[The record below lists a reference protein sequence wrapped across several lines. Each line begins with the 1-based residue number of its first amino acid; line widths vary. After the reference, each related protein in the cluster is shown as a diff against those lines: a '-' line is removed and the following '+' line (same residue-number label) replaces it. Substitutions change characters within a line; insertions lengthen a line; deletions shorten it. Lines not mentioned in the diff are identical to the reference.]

1 MKEEVELSNL
11 ISNCFFFFGGLLFI
25 ADGLTKNNKIWQ
37 FFNFATLKFKAKK
50 KTNSKNDDLHPH
62 SISIIRTADIKQQKL
77 C

>member
-50 KTNSKNDDLHPH
+50 KKKTPKMMICTPILFLSYE
-62 SISIIRTADIKQQKL
+62 QQT
-77 C
+77 